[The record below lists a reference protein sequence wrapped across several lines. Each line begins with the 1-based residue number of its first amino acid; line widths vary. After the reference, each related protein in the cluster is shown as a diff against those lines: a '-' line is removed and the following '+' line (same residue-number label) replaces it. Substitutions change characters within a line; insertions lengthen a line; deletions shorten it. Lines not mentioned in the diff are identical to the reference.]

1 MNNIELAQVWLPI
14 LDELYQQEA
23 LTSILDAD
31 ENSVMV
37 DQYGEMRVAKLD
49 MDGLGDFDRN
59 SGYTKGSTK

>member
-37 DQYGEMRVAKLD
+37 DQYGDCLLYTSCKAFK
-49 MDGLGDFDRN
+49 N
-59 SGYTKGSTK
+59 S